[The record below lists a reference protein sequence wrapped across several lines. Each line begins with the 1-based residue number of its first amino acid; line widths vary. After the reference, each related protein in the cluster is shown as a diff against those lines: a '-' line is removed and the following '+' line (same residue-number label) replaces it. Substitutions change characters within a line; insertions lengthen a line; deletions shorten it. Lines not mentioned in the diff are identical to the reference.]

1 MAASENPS
9 QLPAANAINGS
20 RPPVW
25 HGYAWALAAA
35 AAATLLAFPLTG
47 HLDLATLPGLVDV
60 LRSAGVVTTS
70 THVVATHLSHHNP
83 SPEMLYLRLRD
94 LGARAVPDGTPI
106 AVGGPR
112 ATLSL

>member
-1 MAASENPS
+1 MLLEETFGDKPDPTGGHHD
-9 QLPAANAINGS
+9 LTTF
-20 RPPVW
+20 
-25 HGYAWALAAA
+25 
-35 AAATLLAFPLTG
+35 ATAVN
-47 HLDLATLPGLVDV
+47 DLRDWGCADGATD
-60 LRSAGVVTTS
+60 
-70 THVVATHLSHHNP
+70 VVAIHLSHHNP